1 MGPAAP
7 GELWPLASAVWSAA
21 VLRGPRG
28 RFGQARLLFC
38 SPPHRH
44 LLGAHGQNATGPA
57 GGGGPRR
64 APRRGLA
71 T

>member
-21 VLRGPRG
+21 VSRGPRG

-38 SPPHRH
+38 SPRRH

-64 APRRGLA
+64 APRQGLA